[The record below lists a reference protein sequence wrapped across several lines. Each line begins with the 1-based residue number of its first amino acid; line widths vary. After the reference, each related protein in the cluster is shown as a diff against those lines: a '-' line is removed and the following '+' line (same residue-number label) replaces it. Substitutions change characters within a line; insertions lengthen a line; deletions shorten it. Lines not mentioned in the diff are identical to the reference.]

1 MNLRS
6 ISTLIVAGLNVCWDR
21 IAWRRVQRRQTKPRP
36 PTWESRRAALQSLL
50 DEEWQYELRSDPE
63 MATTVGETRYNDR
76 LTDRSP
82 QFQQSDV
89 EAKRKFLARFE
100 AIDGAGFPQQDAL
113 SHDLMIRS
121 LRQEIERAQ
130 FKPWEMPV
138 EPDGRTS
145 S

>member
-1 MNLRS
+1 MNPRS
-6 ISTLIVAGLNVCWDR
+6 ISISIVAGITLVIG
-21 IAWRRVQRRQTKPRP
+21 IASAAQGTTAANQAAPSNL
-36 PTWESRRAALQSLL
+36 ESRRAALQSLL
-50 DEEWQYELRSDPE
+50 NEEWQYELRSDPE

-76 LTDRSP
+76 LNDRSP

-100 AIDGAGFPQQDAL
+100 AIDGAGFPQQDTL
-113 SHDLMIRS
+113 SRDLMIRN
-121 LRQEIERAQ
+121 LRQEIEACAIQ
-130 FKPWEMPV
+130 ALGNAG